1 MTERLHP
8 PASSSDS
15 GSREASLG
23 DPGERPALAEDV
35 GTLAMPCPARAPTF
49 QKESAG
55 CCFEICQSGSRTL
68 SSETELNKMF
78 CVIKE
83 EIKF

>member
-1 MTERLHP
+1 MNHEFLEETNNTEV
-8 PASSSDS
+8 S
-15 GSREASLG
+15 GSELVAKHKCDFCIS
-23 DPGERPALAEDV
+23 
-35 GTLAMPCPARAPTF
+35 CS